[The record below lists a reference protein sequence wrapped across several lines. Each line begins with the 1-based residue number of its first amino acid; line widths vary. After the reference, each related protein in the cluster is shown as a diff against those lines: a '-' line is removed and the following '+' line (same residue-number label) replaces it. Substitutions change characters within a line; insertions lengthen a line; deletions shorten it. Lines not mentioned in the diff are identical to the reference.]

1 MDQINDYV
9 KAGRAEGLSDET
21 IKLNLTSTGWDE
33 NMVVAAMTGK
43 PVLTVPMPPPPQSA
57 SPVAVVQQLS
67 TRGLEYTIMF
77 LGLGFSAVSL
87 GILLHNYV
95 DKLFTTESIFEGL
108 SSYASAALIVALPI
122 FALLFIRLRRAE
134 KAEPALR
141 KDASRRKSVQSVL
154 VISFL
159 WGIFK
164 IIAYVYSLMNAGVTD
179 SYNSSSHTSAV
190 GNLLHLVITLGIA
203 GGIFAYYWIDEHR
216 AA

>member
-9 KAGRAEGLSDET
+9 KAGRAQGLSDET
-21 IKLNLTSTGWDE
+21 IKLNLTTTGWDE
-33 NMVVAAMTGK
+33 NMVVAAMAGK
-43 PVLTVPMPPPPQSA
+43 PVLTVPTPPQSG

-67 TRGLEYTIMF
+67 TRGLEYNIMF
-77 LGLGFSAVSL
+77 LALGFTAISL

-95 DKLFTTESIFEGL
+95 DKFFTTESFFEGL
-108 SSYASAALIVALPI
+108 SSYASAAIVVALPI
-122 FALLFIRLRRAE
+122 FAFLFLRLMRAE
-134 KAEPALR
+134 KAEPELR
-141 KDASRRKSVQSVL
+141 KDASRRKTVQSVL

-164 IIAYVYSLMNAGVTD
+164 IISYVYSLMNAGVTD
-179 SYNSSSHTSAV
+179 SYSSSVHTSAM

-216 AA
+216 AS